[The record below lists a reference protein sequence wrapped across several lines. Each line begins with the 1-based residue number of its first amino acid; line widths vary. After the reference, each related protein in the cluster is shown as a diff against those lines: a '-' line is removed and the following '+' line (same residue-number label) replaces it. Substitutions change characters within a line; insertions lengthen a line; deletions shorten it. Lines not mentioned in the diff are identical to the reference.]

1 MISIRQLRLKNKAL
15 TLATATSF
23 ESPLSN
29 LSDISLELASKVGPK
44 SQLVV
49 FDLLSSNGDEWNRF
63 ITMEFNGRKLVRNT
77 YKILETNNSD
87 LYEDLKLLQ
96 TTYFEQNP
104 NYLAASILS

>member
-29 LSDISLELASKVGPK
+29 LSEISLELASKVGSKP
-44 SQLVV
+44 QLVV

-63 ITMEFNGRKLVRNT
+63 VAMKFDGGKLVRNT
-77 YKILETNNSD
+77 YRILETNNSP
-87 LYEDLKLLQ
+87 LYEDLKLVQ